1 VSGSPLTAA
10 APARERVKEPGLG
23 SISMCVMCSTS
34 RAGGKPGRRAARPA
48 GIRDLVLPRVADL
61 VADPRHAGSL
71 DGAFV
76 GEAGEER
83 MLVRVGLW
91 IAERRVLRAR
101 YRATTCAAL
110 IAYCEAAC
118 AALERGL
125 APGTFD
131 DAALRRSVAGVHPVH
146 HDRAALVVRA
156 VHAAH
161 RRAEESRR

>member
-1 VSGSPLTAA
+1 
-10 APARERVKEPGLG
+10 
-23 SISMCVMCSTS
+23 
-34 RAGGKPGRRAARPA
+34 
-48 GIRDLVLPRVADL
+48 VLPRVADL
-61 VADPRHAGSL
+61 VAEPRHAGPL

-91 IAERRVLRAR
+91 MEGSRVLRAR

-118 AALERGL
+118 AALERG
-125 APGTFD
+125 ADPAAVD
-131 DAALRRSVAGVHPVH
+131 DTTLRRSVAGVHPVH
-146 HDRAALVVRA
+146 HDRAALVAGA

-161 RRAEESRR
+161 ARAEESRR